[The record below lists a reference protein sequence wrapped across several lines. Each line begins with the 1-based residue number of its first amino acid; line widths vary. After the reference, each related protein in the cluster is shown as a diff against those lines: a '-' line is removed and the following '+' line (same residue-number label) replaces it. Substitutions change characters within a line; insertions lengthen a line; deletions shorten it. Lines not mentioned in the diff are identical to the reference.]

1 VWDHILSGSPGYR
14 ALCLICRSRKV
25 ALASH
30 CTKVCIEDVQAAP
43 DDPATFPFVLLGN
56 KCDEPADKRM
66 VSEREAKVWCESHHN
81 MPYLETSAK
90 SDTNVAEAFT
100 AIMELA
106 FSNSKEDPPAAA
118 RNLDFSEASRP
129 PPKASCC

>member
-1 VWDHILSGSPGYR
+1 MNVCEPYSRIMCGCDR
-14 ALCLICRSRKV
+14 ALTC
-25 ALASH
+25 A
-30 CTKVCIEDVQAAP
+30 VQAAP

-66 VSEREAKVWCESHHN
+66 VSERDAKAWCESHHD

-90 SDTNVAEAFT
+90 QDTNVAAAFT

-106 FSNSKEDPPAAA
+106 FSNRVDEQPAAA
-118 RNLDFSEASRP
+118 RNVDFTNEARP

>member
-1 VWDHILSGSPGYR
+1 MNVCEPYSRIMCGCDR
-14 ALCLICRSRKV
+14 ALKC
-25 ALASH
+25 A
-30 CTKVCIEDVQAAP
+30 VQAAP

-66 VSEREAKVWCESHHN
+66 VSERDAKAWCESHHD

-90 SDTNVAEAFT
+90 QDTNVAAAFT

-106 FSNSKEDPPAAA
+106 FSNRVDEQPAAA
-118 RNLDFSEASRP
+118 RNVDFTNEARP